1 MSRNLEKRLAQV
13 EQKLADIETESA
25 LANCICKEPI
35 IVWTDEEEEA
45 ERNRKCPAHEIRQG
59 NLIRIVLV
67 DPNGQEVSK
76 KKVRRPEVGKPC
88 NLSDL
93 TNE

>member
-1 MSRNLEKRLAQV
+1 
-13 EQKLADIETESA
+13 
-25 LANCICKEPI
+25 
-35 IVWTDEEEEA
+35 
-45 ERNRKCPAHEIRQG
+45 
-59 NLIRIVLV
+59 VLV